1 MSHEN
6 TNWGQSVAGV
16 VIRDGKVLLAR
27 HTYGRGSG
35 MLIIPGGYVDYGET
49 PQNALKREFL
59 EETGIIVEPRAIVGI
74 RFNMHDWYVVFR
86 ADYVSGEARSDGEE
100 NSEVL
105 WIDVSEAMERE
116 DVPFLTKE
124 LLCAALN
131 PEKALTTH
139 PYEGNPKH
147 APASLWHG

>member
-27 HTYGRGSG
+27 HTYGLGNG
-35 MLIIPGGYVDYGET
+35 MLIIPGGYVDFGET

-59 EETGIIVEPRAIVGI
+59 EETGITVEPRAIVGI

-86 ADYVSGEARSDGEE
+86 ADYVSGEACSDGEE

-105 WIDVSEAMERE
+105 WVDVAEAMERE
-116 DVPFLTKE
+116 DVPVLTKA
-124 LLCAALN
+124 LLSAALD
-131 PEKALTTH
+131 PDKALTPH

-147 APASLWHG
+147 APSSLFCP